1 MILFQKDWGLYPSA
15 IIDTK
20 TSNKSFVRQAMVF
33 KQMGI
38 TNNAFILALINPELQ
53 GIDPYS
59 PNLTSDQEFAIALEC
74 KLNPW
79 YYFREIARV
88 PSSGSLVA
96 IPIEA
101 NRGNIALFWLFFN
114 HITLFLI
121 QIRQTGKSL
130 SVNTLSTYLLN
141 IRCVNTQIN
150 LLTKDDNLR
159 SDNIQ
164 RLKDI
169 DSELPAYLKQ
179 RTKRDANNT
188 EEITISSLGNSFKA
202 HVPQK
207 SPKAA
212 LNVGRG
218 LTSPIFLIDE
228 GPFQSNIGISMPA
241 ALAAGT
247 AARDIARVNGDP
259 YGTILTTTAGK
270 KDDRDGKEIY
280 VRLSQSAE
288 YSERFF
294 DCYDLKELELM
305 ITTNCPGGKVRV
317 NCTFNHKQLGK
328 SDEWLRRAIDETENN
343 DPESINRDFFNVWTS
358 GTMSSPL
365 SVQVLEMMRK
375 SEQEESYIS
384 IDAPYAYLT
393 KWFIDEKDIE
403 KRMASGQFVMGMDTS
418 DASGGDDISLFIID
432 VSTAETIAAG
442 TYNETN
448 LITFAQ
454 WLCTWFT
461 RFENITLIIER
472 KSSGVAIID
481 FLLWMLPSL
490 GIDPFKR
497 IFNTV
502 VNDHMEYPV
511 RFKEINVPMGR
522 RSRDVYVTYKRNF
535 GFATAGSGMASRSDL
550 YSNTLQLAAKKAGDK
565 MKHKLTI
572 NQVTALVT
580 INGRVDHLPGEND
593 DMVIAWLL
601 SFWLIT
607 SGKNLTYYGIDS
619 RNIFAE
625 ADRKEIKSSKEF
637 YINNE
642 QLDIRRK
649 IEELY
654 EEINQEQD
662 PFVIQKLEHTL
673 RMLNRQLVLEDG
685 EIFSVDELINSLREK
700 KRNSRKEH
708 RPVDDRFN
716 RMQRDYNT
724 TIRYRGVNSG
734 DVVTY

>member
-1 MILFQKDWGLYPSA
+1 MILFQKDWSLFPTA
-15 IIDTK
+15 IIDTE
-20 TSNKSFVRQAMVF
+20 TTNRSFVRQAMVY
-33 KQMGI
+33 KQMGVK
-38 TNNAFILALINPELQ
+38 NNAFILALVNPDLQ
-53 GIDPYS
+53 GVDPFS
-59 PNLTSDQEFAIALEC
+59 KNLTPHQEFLIALEC
-74 KLNPW
+74 KINPW
-79 YYFREIARV
+79 YFFREIARV
-88 PSSGSLVA
+88 PSSGSLTA
-96 IPIEA
+96 TPLEA

-130 SVNTLSTYLLN
+130 SVNTLATYLIN
-141 IRCVNTQIN
+141 VRCVNTQIN

-169 DSELPAYLKQ
+169 DSELPHYLKQ

-188 EEITISSLGNSFKA
+188 EEITIGSLGNSFKA

-280 VRLSQSAE
+280 TRLSQSAE

-294 DCYDLKELELM
+294 DCHDTTELEAM
-305 ITTNCPGGKVRV
+305 IVSNCPGGKLRV

-328 SDEWLRRAIDETENN
+328 SDQWLRKAIDETENN
-343 DPESINRDFFNVWTS
+343 DPESIDRDFFNVWTS
-358 GTMSSPL
+358 GTMTSPL
-365 SVQVLEMMRK
+365 TVKVLEEMRK

-384 IDAPYAYLT
+384 IDPPYAYLT
-393 KWFIDEKDIE
+393 KWFIDEADIE
-403 KRMASGQFVMGMDTS
+403 KRMASGHYVMGMDTS
-418 DASGGDDISLFIID
+418 DASGGDDISLFITD

-461 RFENITLIIER
+461 RFENLTLIIER

-481 FLLWMLPSL
+481 YLLWMLPSL

-502 VNDHMEYPV
+502 VNDHKENPE

-522 RSRDVYVTYKRNF
+522 RNKDVYVIYKKNF

-565 MKHKLTI
+565 IKHKLTI
-572 NQVTALVT
+572 NQVTSLVT
-580 INGRVDHLPGEND
+580 INGRVDHMPGEND

-601 SFWLIT
+601 CFWLIT
-607 SGKNLTYYGIDS
+607 LGKNLTFYGIDS
-619 RNIFAE
+619 RNIFSE
-625 ADRKEIKSSKEF
+625 VDRKEIKTAQE
-637 YINNE
+637 YMVNQE
-642 QLDIRRK
+642 QQEIRQK
-649 IEELY
+649 IEGLY
-654 EEINQEQD
+654 EEIDKEQD
-662 PFVIQKLEHTL
+662 SFVIQKLEHTL

-700 KRNSRKEH
+700 KRNARKEY
-708 RPVDDRFN
+708 RPMDDRFN
-716 RMQRDYNT
+716 KMQRDYSTN
-724 TIRYRGVNSG
+724 IRYRGVNSN